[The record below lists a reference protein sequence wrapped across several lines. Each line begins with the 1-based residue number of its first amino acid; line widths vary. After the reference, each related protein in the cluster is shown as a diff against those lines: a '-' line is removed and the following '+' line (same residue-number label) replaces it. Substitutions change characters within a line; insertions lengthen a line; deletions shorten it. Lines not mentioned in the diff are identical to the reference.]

1 MTKWQAKRVDELND
15 IIFGAL
21 SICSGGDEIDFK
33 EIDSYI
39 TEKKVEIF
47 DFDDVTLKDMKNGRL
62 HIIAMRHNIVK
73 ISVEHNS
80 KCAYVLIEPLNSK
93 GKPLMRSIGLW
104 MEQAQIEHLVSEL
117 SKCPKKTR
125 P

>member
-1 MTKWQAKRVDELND
+1 MTKWQAKRVEELND

-21 SICSGGDEIDFK
+21 SICSSGEDIDFK
-33 EIDSYI
+33 EIEMFNTD
-39 TEKKVEIF
+39 KKSTIF

-80 KCAYVLIEPLNSK
+80 NCAYVSIDPLNSK
-93 GKPLMRSIGLW
+93 GKPMMRSIGLW

-117 SKCPKKTR
+117 SKCSKKAR

>member
-1 MTKWQAKRVDELND
+1 MTKWQAKRVEELND
-15 IIFGAL
+15 IIIGAL

-33 EIDSYI
+33 EIESYN
-39 TEKKVEIF
+39 TDRKAKIF

-62 HIIAMRHNIVK
+62 HIIAMRHTIVK

-80 KCAYVLIEPLNSK
+80 NCAYVSIEPLNSK
-93 GKPLMRSIGLW
+93 GHPLMKSIGLW

-117 SKCPKKTR
+117 SKCPKKAR
-125 P
+125 L